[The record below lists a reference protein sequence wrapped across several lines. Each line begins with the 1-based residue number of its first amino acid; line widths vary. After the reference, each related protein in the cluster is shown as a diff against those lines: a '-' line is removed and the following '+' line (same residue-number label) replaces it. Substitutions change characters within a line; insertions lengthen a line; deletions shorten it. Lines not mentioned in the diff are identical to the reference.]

1 MGESAAP
8 RTGSWHPVG
17 MEPLRLGVLGAAR
30 ISPPAIIDPAHA
42 TGTPLIAVAARDP
55 QRAREFASEHG
66 IQQVLANYG
75 AVVTSP
81 DVDTIYNPL
90 PNGLHGPWNLAA
102 IAAGKHV
109 LSEKPFASNLEEA
122 IEVRDA
128 AAAAGV
134 CVGEAFHYW
143 YHPLMQRVLDLV
155 GSGALGDIE
164 SVDAD
169 MQIPPPSDSDPR
181 WSFALAG
188 GALMD
193 VGCYS
198 LHAHRALGAL
208 LGGEPSV
215 VAARAGERRQDP
227 GVDEW
232 LDIDL
237 AFPSGATG
245 SARCSMVATGV
256 HMPLRVT
263 GTKGSLYAHNFVL
276 PQLDDQLEVTID
288 GNTTTYQMGTRST
301 YTYQLEAFTSWVRE
315 GKAFATDADD
325 AVLQAG
331 LIDDGYRAAGL
342 PPRPRSA
349 KVNR

>member
-1 MGESAAP
+1 
-8 RTGSWHPVG
+8 
-17 MEPLRLGVLGAAR
+17 MEPLHLGVLGAAR

-42 TGTPLIAVAARDP
+42 TATPLVAVAARDP
-55 QRAREFASEHG
+55 QRAREFAAAHG
-66 IQQVLANYG
+66 IEQVLPDYR

-81 DVDTIYNPL
+81 DVDAVYNPL

-109 LSEKPFASNLEEA
+109 LSEKPFASDLSEA

-128 AAAAGV
+128 AAAARV

-143 YHPLMQRVLDLV
+143 YHPLMQRVLELV
-155 GSGALGDIE
+155 GSGALGEIE

-169 MQIPPPSDSDPR
+169 MQIPPPAEGDPR
-181 WSFALAG
+181 WSLALAG

-198 LHAHRALGAL
+198 LHAHRALGVM
-208 LGGEPSV
+208 LGGEPKV

-232 LDIDL
+232 LDVDL
-237 AFPSGATG
+237 VFPSGATG
-245 SARCSMVATGV
+245 SARCSMVREAV

-263 GTKGSLYAHNFVL
+263 GTRGSLYAHNFAL

-288 GNTTTYQMGTRST
+288 GRTTVHHMGTRTT
-301 YTYQLEAFTSWVRE
+301 YTYQLEAFTAWVRE
-315 GKAFATDADD
+315 GQPFATDADD

-331 LIDDGYRAAGL
+331 LIDESYRAAGL
-342 PPRPRSA
+342 PTRPRSP
-349 KVNR
+349 KV

>member
-1 MGESAAP
+1 
-8 RTGSWHPVG
+8 

-42 TGTPLIAVAARDP
+42 TGTPLVAVAARDP
-55 QRAREFASEHG
+55 QRAREFANQHG
-66 IQQVLANYG
+66 IEQVLADYAALVN
-75 AVVTSP
+75 SP

-109 LSEKPFASNLEEA
+109 LSEKPFASNVDEA

-128 AAAAGV
+128 AATAGV

-143 YHPLMQRVLDLV
+143 YHPLMQRVLELV

-169 MQIPPPSDSDPR
+169 MQIPPPSDTDPR

-208 LGGEPSV
+208 LGGEPTV

-232 LDIDL
+232 LDVDL
-237 AFPSGATG
+237 VFPSGAQG
-245 SARCSMVATGV
+245 SARCSMVREGV

-263 GTKGSLYAHNFVL
+263 GTKGSLYAHNFAL
-276 PQLDDQLEVTID
+276 PQLDDQLEVTI
-288 GNTTTYQMGTRST
+288 GGQTTVHRMGTRTT
-301 YTYQLEAFTSWVRE
+301 YTYQLEAFTAWVRE
-315 GKAFATDADD
+315 GKSFATDADD

-331 LIDDGYRAAGL
+331 LIDDSYRAAGL
-342 PPRPRSA
+342 PLRPRSQRSEA
-349 KVNR
+349 